1 MSLNVVTLLYLV
13 ASVCFIQ
20 ALKGLSTPKTAR
32 IGNTFGM
39 AGMAT
44 AILTTIVLVV
54 KHANG
59 LGSNLGLGLGLLL
72 VALVVGGAIGA
83 IVAARVEMTKMPE
96 LVAAM
101 HSLIG
106 LAAVCI
112 GYAVVSEP
120 AAFGLVAAGGIAP
133 GILPYGNRIELF
145 IGTFVGAITFSGSVV
160 AFGKLS
166 GKYNFRLFKG
176 APVVYPGQHMI
187 NLLLAIAMLGFG
199 IVFMLTQWWLPF
211 VIMTL
216 IAFALG
222 VLIIIPIG
230 GADMPVVVSMLN
242 SYSGWAAAGIGFSLN
257 NPMLIIAGSLV
268 GSSGAILS
276 YIMCRA
282 MNRSFFNVILGGFGY
297 EAGAAAACGSA
308 EQRPVK
314 SGSADDAAFMLGNS
328 ETVVIVPGYGLAVA
342 RAQHALKELTD
353 KLVEKGIK
361 VKYAIHPVAGRMPG
375 HMNVLLAEAEVAYDM
390 VYEMDEING
399 EFGQVDVVLVLGAND
414 VVNPAAKNDPK
425 SPIAGMPIIEAY
437 KARTVIVNKRSM
449 AVGYAGLDNDLF
461 YMDKTMMVFGDAK
474 KVIEQAIKAL
484 S

>member
-1 MSLNVVTLLYLV
+1 MSMNLVTLLYLI

-20 ALKGLSTPKTAR
+20 ALKGLSNPKTAR

-39 AGMAT
+39 AGMAI
-44 AILTTIVLVV
+44 AILTTLALIV
-54 KHANG
+54 KQASAF
-59 LGSNLGLGLGLLL
+59 GSNLSLGLGLLFA
-72 VALVVGGAIGA
+72 ALIVGGAIGA
-83 IVAARVEMTKMPE
+83 YVAAKVEMTKMPE

-112 GYAVVSEP
+112 AYAVVSEP
-120 AAFGLVAAGGIAP
+120 SAFGLAALGEPIP
-133 GILPYGNRIELF
+133 VGNRVELF
-145 IGTFVGAITFSGSVV
+145 IGTFVGAVTFSGSVI

-166 GKYNFRLFKG
+166 GKYQFRLFKG
-176 APVVYPGQHMI
+176 APVVYPGQHLI
-187 NLLLAIAMLGFG
+187 NLLLAIAMIGFG
-199 IVFMLTQWWLPF
+199 IIFMLTQAWLPF

-282 MNRSFFNVILGGFGY
+282 MNRSFFNVLLGGFGN
-297 EAGAAAACGSA
+297 EGGAAATGAQ

-314 SGSADDAAFMLGNS
+314 SGSADDAAFMLGNA

-353 KLVEKGIK
+353 KLIEKGIS

-375 HMNVLLAEAEVAYDM
+375 HMNVLLAEAEVP
-390 VYEMDEING
+390 YELVEEMEDING
-399 EFGQVDVVLVLGAND
+399 EFQQTDVVLVLGAND

-425 SPIAGMPIIEAY
+425 SVIAGMPILEAY
-437 KARTVIVNKRSM
+437 KARTIIVNKRSM
-449 AVGYAGLDNDLF
+449 AAGYAGLDNELF

-474 KVIEQAIKAL
+474 KVVEDMVKAVE
-484 S
+484 

>member
-1 MSLNVVTLLYLV
+1 MSLNVVTLLYLI

-20 ALKGLSTPKTAR
+20 ALKGLSNPKTAR

-39 AGMAT
+39 AGMAI
-44 AILTTIVLVV
+44 AILTTIALIVRQ
-54 KHANG
+54 ANG

-72 VALVVGGAIGA
+72 AALVVGGAVGA
-83 IVAARVEMTKMPE
+83 FVAARVEMTKMPE

-112 GYAVVSEP
+112 AYAVVSEP
-120 AAFGLVAAGGIAP
+120 AAFGLVDPENTAP
-133 GILPYGNRIELF
+133 GFLPYGNRVELF
-145 IGTFVGAITFSGSVV
+145 IGTFVGAITFSGSVI

-166 GKYNFRLFKG
+166 GKYKFRLFQG
-176 APVVYPGQHMI
+176 APVVYAGQHLI
-187 NLLLAIAMLGFG
+187 NLLLALAMLGFG
-199 IVFMLTQWWLPF
+199 VIFFLTQSWLPF
-211 VIMTL
+211 IIMTL
-216 IAFALG
+216 IAFVLG

-282 MNRSFFNVILGGFGY
+282 MNRSFFNVILGGFGN
-297 EAGAAAACGSA
+297 EPGAAAAGGSA

-314 SGSADDAAFMLGNS
+314 SGSADDASFMLGNA

-353 KLVEKGIK
+353 KLVEKGIE

-375 HMNVLLAEAEVAYDM
+375 HMNVLLAEAEVPYDM
-390 VYEMDEING
+390 VYEMDDING

-414 VVNPAAKNDPK
+414 VVNPAAKTDPK
-425 SPIAGMPIIEAY
+425 SAIAGMPIIEAY

-449 AVGYAGLDNDLF
+449 AAGYAGLDNDLF

-474 KVIEQAIKAL
+474 KVIEDMVKAVE
-484 S
+484 

>member
-20 ALKGLSTPKTAR
+20 ALKGLSNPKTAR
-32 IGNTFGM
+32 VGNTFGM
-39 AGMAT
+39 VGMAI
-44 AILTTIVLVV
+44 AILTTIALI
-54 KHANG
+54 AREASA

-72 VALVVGGAIGA
+72 VALVIGGGVGAF
-83 IVAARVEMTKMPE
+83 VAARVEMTKMPE

-112 GYAVVSEP
+112 AYAVVSEP
-120 AAFGLVAAGGIAP
+120 AAFGLVDPEYPVP
-133 GILPYGNRIELF
+133 GFLPFGNRIELF
-145 IGTFVGAITFSGSVV
+145 IGTFVGAITFSGSVI

-166 GKYNFRLFKG
+166 GKYKFRLFQG
-176 APVVYPGQHMI
+176 APVVYSGQHLI
-187 NLLLAIAMLGFG
+187 NLMLAIAMLGFG
-199 IVFMLTQWWLPF
+199 IIFFLTQAWLPF
-211 VIMTL
+211 IIMTI
-216 IAFALG
+216 IAFVLG

-282 MNRSFFNVILGGFGY
+282 MNRSFFNVILGGFGN
-297 EAGAAAACGSA
+297 EAGAAVAGGSA

-314 SGSADDAAFMLGNS
+314 SGSADDASFMLGNA

-353 KLVEKGIK
+353 KLVEKGIE

-375 HMNVLLAEAEVAYDM
+375 HMNVLLAEAEVPYDM
-390 VYEMDEING
+390 VYEMDDING

-449 AVGYAGLDNDLF
+449 AAGYAGLDNDLF

-474 KVIEQAIKAL
+474 KVIEDMVKAVE
-484 S
+484 

>member
-20 ALKGLSTPKTAR
+20 ALKGLSNPKTAR

-39 AGMAT
+39 AGMAI
-44 AILTTIVLVV
+44 AILTTIALII
-54 KHANG
+54 KQANG

-72 VALVVGGAIGA
+72 VALVIGGAVGA
-83 IVAARVEMTKMPE
+83 FVAARVEMTKMPE

-112 GYAVVSEP
+112 AYAVVSEP
-120 AAFGLVAAGGIAP
+120 SAFGLVDPENTAP
-133 GILPYGNRIELF
+133 GFLPYGNRVELF
-145 IGTFVGAITFSGSVV
+145 IGTFVGAITFSGSVI

-166 GKYNFRLFKG
+166 GKYKFRLFQG
-176 APVVYPGQHMI
+176 APVVYAGQHLI
-187 NLLLAIAMLGFG
+187 NLLLALAMLGFG
-199 IVFMLTQWWLPF
+199 VIFFLTQSWLPF
-211 VIMTL
+211 IIMTL
-216 IAFALG
+216 IAFVLG

-282 MNRSFFNVILGGFGY
+282 MNRSFFNVILGGFGN
-297 EAGAAAACGSA
+297 EPGAAAAGGSA

-314 SGSADDAAFMLGNS
+314 SGSADDAAFMLGNA

-353 KLVEKGIK
+353 KLVEKGIE

-390 VYEMDEING
+390 VYEMDDING

-449 AVGYAGLDNDLF
+449 AAGYAGLDNDLF

-474 KVIEQAIKAL
+474 KVIEDMVKAVE
-484 S
+484 